1 MFLAVVI
8 TLVIIVILTV
18 KIITDRQYKK
28 LETEVFRKLGFVGW
42 NIISYFDEYVTVK
55 SRQTLEKYDDIKFFK
70 ENKEKLVQA
79 DNIIERKIAIATK
92 LRIFLENN
100 EYKSRPQYHR
110 LTKQI
115 NVVLKNAEA
124 YRIKVSIIGRK

>member
-55 SRQTLEKYDDIKFFK
+55 SRQTLEKYDDSK
-70 ENKEKLVQA
+70 
-79 DNIIERKIAIATK
+79 
-92 LRIFLENN
+92 
-100 EYKSRPQYHR
+100 
-110 LTKQI
+110 
-115 NVVLKNAEA
+115 
-124 YRIKVSIIGRK
+124 